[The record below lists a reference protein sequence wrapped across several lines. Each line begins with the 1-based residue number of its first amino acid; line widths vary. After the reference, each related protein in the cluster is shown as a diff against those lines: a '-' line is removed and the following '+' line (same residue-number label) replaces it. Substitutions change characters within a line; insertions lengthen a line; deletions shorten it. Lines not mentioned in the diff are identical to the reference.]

1 MKLLLASL
9 IALTPVPSLA
19 APTTFVQDIPYKKN
33 EIWREQAAGYSRTKT
48 CYRTEYREEYIPGT
62 EQDPGYVKSWKE
74 TVEFPCSNNKA
85 TIIRERSVEYREV
98 DENDCTDG
106 KVAGAILGGGAAG
119 AAMSKGDGRWWAIPI
134 GAVVGSKIGC
144 DAAGG

>member
-33 EIWREQAAGYSRTKT
+33 ETWREQAAGYSRTNT

-74 TVEFPCSNNKA
+74 TVEFPCNNNKA

-98 DENDCTDG
+98 DENDCSDG
-106 KVAGAILGGGAAG
+106 KVAGALLGGAAG
-119 AAMSKGDGRWWAIPI
+119 AAMSRGDGRWWAIPI

>member
-9 IALTPVPSLA
+9 IALTPVSA
-19 APTTFVQDIPYKKN
+19 SADDIIEWETT
-33 EIWREQAAGYSRTKT
+33 SKT
-48 CYRTEYREEYIPGT
+48 CYRETYREEYIPGT
-62 EQDPGYVKSWKE
+62 REDPGFIKTYNELIEVPCRNDRYADPIIKRE
-74 TVEFPCSNNKA
+74 TV
-85 TIIRERSVEYREV
+85 VEY
-98 DENDCTDG
+98 DDNDCTDG
-106 KVAGAILGGGAAG
+106 KVAGAILGGGLG

>member
-1 MKLLLASL
+1 MKILFASL

-62 EQDPGYVKSWKE
+62 ERDPGYVKSWKE
-74 TVEFPCSNNKA
+74 TIEFPCNDNKA

-106 KVAGAILGGGAAG
+106 KVAGAILGGGAA
-119 AAMSKGDGRWWAIPI
+119 AAMSRGDGRWWAIPI

>member
-1 MKLLLASL
+1 MKILLASL

-33 EIWREQAAGYSRTKT
+33 EIWREQAAGYSRTNT

-62 EQDPGYVKSWKE
+62 ERDPGYVKSWKE
-74 TVEFPCSNNKA
+74 TVEFPCNNDRA

-106 KVAGAILGGGAAG
+106 KIAGALLGGGAA
-119 AAMSKGDGRWWAIPI
+119 AAMSRGDGRWWAIPI